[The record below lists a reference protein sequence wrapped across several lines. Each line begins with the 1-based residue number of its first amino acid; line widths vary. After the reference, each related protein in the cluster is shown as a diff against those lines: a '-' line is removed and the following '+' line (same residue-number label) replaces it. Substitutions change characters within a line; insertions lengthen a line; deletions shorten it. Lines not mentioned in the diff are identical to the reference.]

1 MTIPQASLLAVQ
13 SLGISKPAGFDG
25 TFATFGTLGAEDRIA
40 VTRWVRN
47 YVADN
52 PALFTS
58 QEVTVANTFED
69 VGEQI
74 DESFDYDLFWSEV
87 GANAQALVV
96 TPIEGIGQASGVILN
111 LLPLLLIAGAV
122 YFLTVNSSKLKL

>member
-1 MTIPQASLLAVQ
+1 MTITQASLLAVQ